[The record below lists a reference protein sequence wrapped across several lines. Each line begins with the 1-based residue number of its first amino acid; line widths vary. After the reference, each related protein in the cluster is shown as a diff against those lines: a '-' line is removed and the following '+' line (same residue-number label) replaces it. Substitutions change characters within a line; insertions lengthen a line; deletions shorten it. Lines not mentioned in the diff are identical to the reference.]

1 MYELTKDLSG
11 LPEGICRLGNM
22 LEFHGECMA
31 VSTIHHTI
39 RWKQWTI
46 FSTNMHA
53 SMLQTFHAWPD
64 ASFSNK
70 YSCSGPLGFEFFLG

>member
-53 SMLQTFHAWPD
+53 SMLKPSMHGLMHHFPT
-64 ASFSNK
+64 
-70 YSCSGPLGFEFFLG
+70 GFALI